1 MGRPYGTIARQ
12 LVAPLAKV
20 ANVASPSP
28 PTAQPQSP
36 THAEGIGTGRRTGPK
51 KRRRA
56 EARCWYRHAAARHS
70 GHLCSAIIW
79 SLFVSFL
86 FRCPSKELTWAGRSP
101 FHCALTAEII
111 CSFSPSAVG
120 SLAICKLTYCRFLN
134 LNAWLS
140 YIYMHLHIGLST
152 SLRCAAL
159 RLQGTRRKQPVSAT
173 QSCNPVPFAK
183 ISRPCAGV
191 RIHAHGTHLDNRLAG
206 CRRGRT
212 GASHHE

>member
-1 MGRPYGTIARQ
+1 MMLVSPRGR
-12 LVAPLAKV
+12 
-20 ANVASPSP
+20 S
-28 PTAQPQSP
+28 
-36 THAEGIGTGRRTGPK
+36 
-51 KRRRA
+51 
-56 EARCWYRHAAARHS
+56 AALW
-70 GHLCSAIIW
+70 HLCSAIIW

-152 SLRCAAL
+152 SLRCATA
-159 RLQGTRRKQPVSAT
+159 TRDATKATRIRDTIMQPGPFRED
-173 QSCNPVPFAK
+173 QPPVRWCPYP
-183 ISRPCAGV
+183 RT
-191 RIHAHGTHLDNRLAG
+191 RHTHLDNRLAG

-212 GASHHE
+212 GGRAPATTSDMSPTGCKWPRHVTGEPSLLFLIRVIGDSSQLDRLWTAVAAVSSERW